1 MDVNDSL
8 PTDCIYAATP
18 VGEIVAAAAL
28 HSLTLEKLATEQRE
42 GVAVR
47 VTLRAVAEHGEDELL

>member
-28 HSLTLEKLATEQRE
+28 HSLTLEKLATEQQ
-42 GVAVR
+42 
-47 VTLRAVAEHGEDELL
+47 